1 MFLRSLCGNTH
12 RSACFQNSDHQG
24 GHLKP
29 IRYKE
34 DMVNEFLEKGYW
46 TQETFYDF
54 WQRNAREYGDRE
66 ALVDSKYRLTWGEAK
81 RLVDAMAISWVEM
94 GIPKYSRMI
103 VQSPN
108 SVYGFLARIACE
120 RAGLISLTV
129 YPYLRQRELEY
140 MVERTQ
146 ASAVIILTMY
156 NKFNYLEMYEG
167 LQKQFPH
174 LKNIFLFDDEV
185 PASAPDG
192 TYSLT
197 SIVNERVQKPVNESV
212 LAERRLDPIWNV
224 ALLTTTSGTTGIP
237 KLVEWPTAPRV
248 CTSKARVDI
257 WNLSK
262 DDITMAIA
270 PHAGGAAGTLTYFA
284 APLAGAKT
292 VMLEEFSPDGAL
304 ALIEKERATA
314 IGVVPTHLIRMLD
327 ADATKYDLSSL
338 RFIRSAGGYLSPQI
352 AEEAEKA
359 FGASI
364 TSDLGTQDMGS
375 VSGCRVEDSRDLRRR
390 TVGRMLPGN
399 QVRLVDESGKNEVP
413 DGEPGVL
420 YFRGPHAPAGYYRDE
435 ELTATVFDPNGWTTT
450 GDIVKFDQGCLW
462 ILGRAKDMIIRGGQ
476 NIYPA
481 EIEGLLNDHPK
492 VASVAVVGYPD
503 REMGERACAYVIP
516 KAGQEFTFKEMVDFL
531 KSKNIAMFKLPE
543 RLEIVAEFPTVGD
556 SGKVNK
562 EVSSRKKSKKR

>member
-1 MFLRSLCGNTH
+1 
-12 RSACFQNSDHQG
+12 
-24 GHLKP
+24 
-29 IRYKE
+29 
-34 DMVNEFLEKGYW
+34 
-46 TQETFYDF
+46 
-54 WQRNAREYGDRE
+54 
-66 ALVDSKYRLTWGEAK
+66 
-81 RLVDAMAISWVEM
+81 MAASWVEM
-94 GIPKYSRMI
+94 GIARDSRI
-103 VQSPN
+103 IIQSPN

-120 RAGLISLTV
+120 RAGCISLTV

-140 MVERTQ
+140 MLERTE
-146 ASAVIILTMY
+146 ATAVVIPHVYRNFDYLDMY
-156 NKFNYLEMYEG
+156 RG
-167 LQKQFPH
+167 LQQRFPH
-174 LKNIFLFDDEV
+174 LAHFFLFDDRV
-185 PASAPDG
+185 PEGAPPG
-192 TYSLT
+192 THSVT
-197 SIVNERVQKPVNESV
+197 AMAQKRAKRPIDESV
-212 LAERRLDPIWNV
+212 LAARRLSATGDV
-224 ALLTTTSGTTGIP
+224 ALLTTTSGTTGLP

-248 CTSKARVDI
+248 CTSKGRVDI
-257 WNLSK
+257 WNLTAN
-262 DDITMAIA
+262 DITMAIA

-292 VMLEEFSPDGAL
+292 VMLEEFSPEDAL

-314 IGVVPTHLIRMLD
+314 IGVVPTHLVRMLECD
-327 ADATKYDLSSL
+327 ASKYDLTSL

-375 VSGCRVEDSRDLRRR
+375 VSGCRVEDSKDLRRR

-399 QVRLVDESGKNEVP
+399 KVRLLDKDTGKEVP

-420 YFRGPHAPAGYYRDE
+420 YFRGPHAPAGYYRDAA
-435 ELTATVFDPNGWTTT
+435 LTGTVFDPDGWTTT

-476 NIYPA
+476 NLYPA

-516 KAGQEFTFKEMVDFL
+516 RAGQTFSFKEMVDFL
-531 KSKNIAMFKLPE
+531 KGKQLAMYKLPE
-543 RLEIVAEFPTVGD
+543 RLEIVSEFPAVGD

-562 EVSSRKKSKKR
+562 EALKKDIAEKVK

>member
-1 MFLRSLCGNTH
+1 M
-12 RSACFQNSDHQG
+12 
-24 GHLKP
+24 KP
-29 IRYKE
+29 IRYKQE
-34 DMVNEFLEKGYW
+34 MVDEFVRNGYW

-54 WQRNAREYGDRE
+54 WDRNAREYGDRE
-66 ALVDSKYRLTWGEAK
+66 ALVDSKYRLTWAEAK

-94 GIPKYSRMI
+94 GIPKHSRI
-103 VQSPN
+103 IIQSPN
-108 SVYGFLARIACE
+108 SVYGFLSRIACE

-140 MVERTQ
+140 MVERTE
-146 ASAVIILTMY
+146 ASAVIILNIY
-156 NKFNYLEMYEG
+156 NKFDYLEMYKG

-185 PASAPDG
+185 PDSASEG
-192 TYSLT
+192 TFSLT
-197 SIVNERVQKPVNESV
+197 RIVNERAQKPVDESI

-237 KLVEWPTAPRV
+237 KLVEWPMAPRV
-248 CTSKARVDI
+248 CTSKGRVDI
-257 WNLSK
+257 WKLNK

-304 ALIEKERATA
+304 ALIEKEKATA
-314 IGVVPTHLIRMLD
+314 IGVVPTHLVRMLD
-327 ADATKYDLSSL
+327 ADTSKYDLSSL

-352 AEEAEKA
+352 AEEAERA

-399 QVRLVDESGKNEVP
+399 QVRLMDEENKNEVP

-516 KAGQEFTFKEMVDFL
+516 KAGSQFTFKEMVDFL
-531 KSKNIAMFKLPE
+531 KSRNIAMFKLPE
-543 RLEIVAEFPTVGD
+543 RLEIVSEFPSVGD

-562 EVSSRKKSKKR
+562 ETLKKDIREKVEAEGKS

>member
-1 MFLRSLCGNTH
+1 M
-12 RSACFQNSDHQG
+12 
-24 GHLKP
+24 KP
-29 IRYKE
+29 IRYKQE
-34 DMVNEFLEKGYW
+34 MVDEFVSNGYW

-54 WQRNAREYGDRE
+54 WDRNAREYGDRE
-66 ALVDSKYRLTWGEAK
+66 ALVDSKYRLTWAEAK
-81 RLVDAMAISWVEM
+81 HLVDAMAISWVEM
-94 GIPKYSRMI
+94 GIPKHSRI
-103 VQSPN
+103 IIQSPN

-140 MVERTQ
+140 MVERTE
-146 ASAVIILTMY
+146 ASVVVILNIY
-156 NKFNYLEMYEG
+156 NKFNYLEMYQG

-192 TYSLT
+192 TFSLT
-197 SIVNERVQKPVNESV
+197 RMVNERAQKPIDESV
-212 LAERRLDPIWNV
+212 LVERRLDPIWNV

-237 KLVEWPTAPRV
+237 KLVEWPIAPRV
-248 CTSKARVDI
+248 CTSKGRVDI
-257 WNLSK
+257 WKLSK

-284 APLAGAKT
+284 APIAGAKT

-304 ALIEKERATA
+304 ALIEKEKATA
-314 IGVVPTHLIRMLD
+314 IGVVPTHLVRMLD
-327 ADATKYDLSSL
+327 ADTSKYDLSSL

-352 AEEAEKA
+352 AEEAERS

-399 QVRLVDESGKNEVP
+399 QVRLMDEANKNQVP

-435 ELTATVFDPNGWTTT
+435 ALTSTVFDPNGWTTT
-450 GDIVKFDQGCLW
+450 GDIVKFDQECLW

-492 VASVAVVGYPD
+492 IASVAVVGYPD

-516 KAGQEFTFKEMVDFL
+516 KTGQQISFKEMVDFL
-531 KSKNIAMFKLPE
+531 KTKNIAMFKLPE
-543 RLEIVAEFPTVGD
+543 RLELVSEFPTVGD

-562 EVSSRKKSKKR
+562 EALKKDIREKTEAEVKS